1 MHTLIDDK
9 FMDWS
14 SFGAAIIGAEI
25 GGLIAGYFVL
35 RATKKSHEN
44 QQKLS
49 ARNDEQAMAG
59 YL

>member
-1 MHTLIDDK
+1 
-9 FMDWS
+9 MDWS
-14 SFGAAIIGAEI
+14 SFGAAIIGAVT
-25 GGLIAGYFVL
+25 GVLIATHFAL

-59 YL
+59 HLQALHD

>member
-1 MHTLIDDK
+1 MYTLIEDK
-9 FMDWS
+9 FRDWN
-14 SFGAAIIGAEI
+14 SFGAAIMAAVS

-49 ARNDEQAMAG
+49 ARNDEQVMAG